1 MGSGDTEQEVL
12 FMAGAHLFY
21 FEKQGNDCD
30 IITKEHIVVKEEA

>member
-21 FEKQGNDCD
+21 FEKQGDDCD
-30 IITKEHIVVKEEA
+30 IITKEYIAKG